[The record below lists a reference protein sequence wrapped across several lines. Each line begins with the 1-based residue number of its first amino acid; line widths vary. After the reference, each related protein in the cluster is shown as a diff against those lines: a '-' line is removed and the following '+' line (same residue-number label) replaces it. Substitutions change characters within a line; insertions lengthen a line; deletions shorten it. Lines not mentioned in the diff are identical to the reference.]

1 VTAFPSPQRVT
12 LTGRYAQLV
21 PLDPA
26 THGEDLFLTS
36 SLPGAAERFKYL
48 GQEAPDRESFFEW
61 LASVAT
67 AADPLFFAVIGRADG
82 RCHGR
87 QALMRIDPQHG
98 VIELGNILWN
108 PGIAKTRVATEAFYL
123 AASYVFDQLGYRR
136 FEWKCDSANMAS
148 RRAAERFGFTFEGV
162 FRQHMI
168 VKGRNRD
175 TAWFSMLDAEW
186 PTNRAAFE
194 AWLDP
199 VNFTADGTQKYS
211 LRELRSAVSS

>member
-1 VTAFPSPQRVT
+1 MTAFHSPQRVA
-12 LTGRYAQLV
+12 LAGRYAELV
-21 PLDPA
+21 PLDPVA
-26 THGEDLFLTS
+26 HGEDLFLTS
-36 SLPGAAERFKYL
+36 LLPGAAERFKYL
-48 GQEAPDRESFFEW
+48 GQEAPERESFFEW
-61 LASVAT
+61 LAAVASSD
-67 AADPLFFAVIGRADG
+67 DPLFFAVIGKADG

-87 QALMRIDPQHG
+87 QALMRIDTQHG

-108 PGIAKTRVATEAFYL
+108 PGIAKTRVATEAFFL

-136 FEWKCDSANMAS
+136 FEWKCDSENLPS

-175 TAWFSMLDAEW
+175 TAWFSLLDSEW

-199 VNFTADGTQKYS
+199 ANFTADGTQKYS
-211 LRELRSAVSS
+211 LRELRSAVGS